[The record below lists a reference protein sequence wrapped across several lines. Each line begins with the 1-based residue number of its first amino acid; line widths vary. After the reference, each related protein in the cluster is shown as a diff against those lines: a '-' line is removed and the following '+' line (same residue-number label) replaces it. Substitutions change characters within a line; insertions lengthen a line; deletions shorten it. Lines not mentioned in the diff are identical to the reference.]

1 VREGIQGPLANCS
14 LFSQTVFLA
23 RWTVG
28 ARRSASPP
36 SAGRGTGCRPEQVAA
51 RHTFGP
57 DCVSR
62 AGRNAFVRRM
72 CIGRGPRRRSGSALG
87 AHWGRVGGALGP
99 RVGGALG
106 PRWGR
111 TGAASEAHW
120 GRVGGAPDQTC
131 GLIAVHREG
140 PYHLPA
146 VLLGR
151 PSSRLLLSR
160 RFPWRER
167 QGWRGAVHAAGGGP
181 RGGATSSA
189 GRDGPRTT
197 QSPGDATPPG
207 PGSFVLLGST
217 TAAERATASS
227 SCGDARSTWPAGR
240 SPPQEPPQPQ

>member
-1 VREGIQGPLANCS
+1 MREGIQGPLANCS

-87 AHWGRVGGALGP
+87 
-99 RVGGALG
+99 
-106 PRWGR
+106 
-111 TGAASEAHW
+111 AHW

>member
-1 VREGIQGPLANCS
+1 MREGIQGPLANCS

-36 SAGRGTGCRPEQVAA
+36 PRAVGLVAA
-51 RHTFGP
+51 RNRLQPATHSDPIVYPAQDATRSC
-57 DCVSR
+57 DECVSAEAR
-62 AGRNAFVRRM
+62 EG
-72 CIGRGPRRRSGSALG
+72 ALG
-87 AHWGRVGGALGP
+87 A
-99 RVGGALG
+99 
-106 PRWGR
+106 RWGR

-131 GLIAVHREG
+131 GLIAVHGEG

-151 PSSRLLLSR
+151 PSSQLLLSR

-181 RGGATSSA
+181 RGGGATSSA

>member
-99 RVGGALG
+99 R
-106 PRWGR
+106 WGR

-120 GRVGGAPDQTC
+120 GRVGGALGPRRRRPRPNLRVNSSAQRRTVPSTC
-131 GLIAVHREG
+131 G
-140 PYHLPA
+140 
-146 VLLGR
+146 
-151 PSSRLLLSR
+151 SSRQTQLTTSTKPQVSL
-160 RFPWRER
+160 E
-167 QGWRGAVHAAGGGP
+167 GAAGVAGGGT
-181 RGGATSSA
+181 RGGRRPARGGDEFSRPRRTSHHAKPRRRDAA
-189 GRDGPRTT
+189 GAR
-197 QSPGDATPPG
+197 
-207 PGSFVLLGST
+207 VL
-217 TAAERATASS
+217 RSS
-227 SCGDARSTWPAGR
+227 RQYYCC
-240 SPPQEPPQPQ
+240 